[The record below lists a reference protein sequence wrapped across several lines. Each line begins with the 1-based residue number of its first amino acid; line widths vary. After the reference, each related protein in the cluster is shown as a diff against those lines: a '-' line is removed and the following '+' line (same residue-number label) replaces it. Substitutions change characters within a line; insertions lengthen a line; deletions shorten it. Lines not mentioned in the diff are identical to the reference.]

1 MIVALLASLSL
12 SLGAGD
18 SAIRHYE
25 HAYWKGSGAHVTIYG
40 CRRENRRQVSC
51 LSSVAVRGGA
61 LTTRDFATRLED
73 GRVRVKPGRAELL
86 VEVVV
91 R

>member
-18 SAIRHYE
+18 SAISRYE
-25 HAYWKGSGAHVTIYG
+25 HAYWKGSGAHVTIHE

-51 LSSVAVRGGA
+51 LSSVAIDGGE
-61 LTTRDFATRLED
+61 LTTRDFATKLED
-73 GRVRVKPGRAELL
+73 GRVRVKPGRSELL
-86 VEVVV
+86 AEVVV